1 MFQESGSWAG
11 KGWSTELRRQGKQA
25 ESLGRAGEADVTL
38 NEIKRDQ
45 QSAQGLAGSLG
56 RKGGAGA
63 ALGPFE
69 GG

>member
-11 KGWSTELRRQGKQA
+11 KGWSTELNQGKQA

-45 QSAQGLAGSLG
+45 QSAQGVSE
-56 RKGGAGA
+56 GGAGA